1 MNILL
6 WLCMDL
12 AECCLQGLRMN
23 MERRDMIKSAG
34 AAAIAA
40 PLVGSQAASAIEIGY
55 AFNNPNMGKGVM
67 PAITI
72 FDHRGC
78 NRPAKEYTGKKSA
91 SPDDEMCIKV
101 ANKKPQV
108 YPEYTTLASNV
119 LQELIGVTYTKY
131 ERGADGLYNRVN
143 GI

>member
-1 MNILL
+1 MWACSNLVY
-6 WLCMDL
+6 
-12 AECCLQGLRMN
+12 LQGLRMN
-23 MERRDMIKSAG
+23 MDRRDMIQTAG

-40 PLVGSQAASAIEIGY
+40 PLVGSQSASAVEIGY
-55 AFNNPNMGKGVM
+55 AFANPNMGKGVM

-78 NRPAKEYTGKKSA
+78 NRPTKEYTGKKAGSI
-91 SPDDEMCIKV
+91 DDEMCIKIV
-101 ANKKPQV
+101 NKKPQV

-131 ERGADGLYNRVN
+131 ERKADGLYNRAN